1 MVKRRYQYTLKL
13 LKELSPVSNPNNSS
27 YNIKKGKKKML
38 SWCSNDKWDSAK
50 KDNSCRE
57 NTCML
62 HEHYFFIIYS
72 LCNDNTLFK

>member
-38 SWCSNDKWDSAK
+38 S
-50 KDNSCRE
+50 
-57 NTCML
+57 
-62 HEHYFFIIYS
+62 
-72 LCNDNTLFK
+72 